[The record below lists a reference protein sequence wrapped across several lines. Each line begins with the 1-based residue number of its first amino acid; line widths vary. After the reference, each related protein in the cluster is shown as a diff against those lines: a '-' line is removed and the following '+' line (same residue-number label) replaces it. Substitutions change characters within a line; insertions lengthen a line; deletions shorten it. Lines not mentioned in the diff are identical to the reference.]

1 MRTLQPRKERRIL
14 RKVVQGFQKELLHE
28 GLLRQ
33 ITEVRLRCRACLR
46 KGGKE
51 EIMIENMAK
60 RLSGILNKYKLPI
73 ALQISINKTIT
84 DEICKLCAETAD
96 TVRMIDIWTLLEGM
110 GFTNEQVEEFA
121 EKAQENYSD
130 AYGTYGLDAVFK
142 LRQILAERGIKYGT
156 SKGG

>member
-1 MRTLQPRKERRIL
+1 
-14 RKVVQGFQKELLHE
+14 
-28 GLLRQ
+28 
-33 ITEVRLRCRACLR
+33 
-46 KGGKE
+46 
-51 EIMIENMAK
+51 MIENMAK

-73 ALQISINKTIT
+73 ALQVSINKTIT

-156 SKGG
+156 NKGG

>member
-1 MRTLQPRKERRIL
+1 M
-14 RKVVQGFQKELLHE
+14 QGLKKELLHE

-33 ITEVRLRCRACLR
+33 IAEVRLRRRACLR
-46 KGGKE
+46 ESGKE

-96 TVRMIDIWTLLEGM
+96 TVRMIDLWTLLDGM

-121 EKAQENYSD
+121 QKAQENYSD
-130 AYGTYGLDAVFK
+130 AYGTYGIDAVFK
-142 LRQILAERGIKYGT
+142 LRQLLKERGITYG
-156 SKGG
+156 K

>member
-1 MRTLQPRKERRIL
+1 M
-14 RKVVQGFQKELLHE
+14 RKVVQGFQKELLHKR
-28 GLLRQ
+28 LLRQ
-33 ITEVRLRCRACLR
+33 IAEVRLRGRACLR
-46 KGGKE
+46 ESGKE

-73 ALQISINKTIT
+73 ALQVSINKTIT

-110 GFTNEQVEEFA
+110 DFTNEQVEEFA

-156 SKGG
+156 SKQQKEQ

>member
-1 MRTLQPRKERRIL
+1 
-14 RKVVQGFQKELLHE
+14 
-28 GLLRQ
+28 
-33 ITEVRLRCRACLR
+33 
-46 KGGKE
+46 
-51 EIMIENMAK
+51 MIDNMAK
-60 RLSGILNKYKLPI
+60 RLSGILNRYKLPI
-73 ALQISINKTIT
+73 ALQVSINKTIT

-96 TVRMIDIWTLLEGM
+96 TVRMIDIWTLLDDM

-156 SKGG
+156 NKQQKEQ